1 MEKTSFFT
9 GIKQEVKSFF
19 GAVSKANETVYL
31 VLLTLYVIIYLILKV
46 FWNSNADGIVA
57 TIKYT
62 LLGVVMWGAAVY
74 LFFVIAEWKS
84 LWNETI
90 WLILVGVAILAAT
103 YFFSKKMSTNS
114 YEVVMDIFFCMMACG
129 KDYKKIL
136 RCILCVTVAML
147 IIAGIGMP
155 LGFTSDVGKPDTSVP
170 GHSLGIE
177 YPNSWGYLVFLAL
190 ALLWY
195 LYIRFKP
202 ALTFI
207 VFWAVSAFMYSYI
220 TCRTIAGITIIFPFL
235 ALVVNFIE
243 KRIDRKV
250 GEGTFYGNKPLRW
263 IVTAIPYLA
272 FAFMMF
278 SSMQVDWWYKY
289 YHGPLRN
296 LAWRFLMGGLYFRTY
311 GIPVFGNPYRSNVYT
326 YINVQGEFI
335 KVGILDSSFAAYL
348 IMRGAV
354 WMAYTLLWL
363 CIAHWKALKKRDYA
377 IILIGTIM
385 LGFAMM
391 ERPGLD
397 MWYNFILLYPLAKVI
412 SKPGTEDVLEFA
424 GVVEPEHHGD
434 TGEMP
439 SHEDSSDVP
448 EMRADDEKE
457 QLSDLDTSVAMEP
470 VTDEGIEPEI
480 VDLDTTV
487 ETGPKEE
494 DTE

>member
-9 GIKQEVKSFF
+9 GIKREVNSFF
-19 GAVSKANETVYL
+19 GAASKANEPAYL
-31 VLLTLYVIIYLILKV
+31 VLLTLYVTIYLILKV
-46 FWNSNADGIVA
+46 FWTSNVDELIG
-57 TIKYT
+57 TIKYA
-62 LLGVVMWGAAVY
+62 LLGIVMWGASVY
-74 LFFVIAEWKS
+74 LFFVIAEWKN
-84 LWNETI
+84 LWSKNI
-90 WLILVGVAILAAT
+90 WLILVGAVILAAT
-103 YFFSKKMSTNS
+103 YFFSKRMTTNA
-114 YEVVMDIFFCMMACG
+114 YGVVMDIFFCLMACG

-136 RCILCVTVAML
+136 RCILCVTVVML

-155 LGFTSDVGKPDTSVP
+155 LGFTSDVGKPDTSLP
-170 GHSLGIE
+170 GHSVGIE

-190 ALLWY
+190 VLLWY
-195 LYIRFKP
+195 LYLRYKP

-207 VFWAVSAFMYSYI
+207 IFWAVSAFMYTYI

-235 ALVVNFIE
+235 ALFVDYIE
-243 KRIDRKV
+243 KRIDQKA
-250 GEGTFYGNKPLRW
+250 GEGNYKNHKPLQW
-263 IVTAIPYLA
+263 AVTAIPYFA

-296 LAWRFLMGGLYFRTY
+296 LAWRFLMGSLYFRTY
-311 GIPVFGNPYRSNVYT
+311 GIPIFGNPYRSNVYT

-397 MWYNFILLYPLAKVI
+397 MWYNFILLYPLAKVM
-412 SKPGTEDVLEFA
+412 SKPSTENVLEFA
-424 GVVEPEHHGD
+424 GATESAPELIGVADEGTEP
-434 TGEMP
+434 
-439 SHEDSSDVP
+439 S
-448 EMRADDEKE
+448 
-457 QLSDLDTSVAMEP
+457 LSDLNQTD
-470 VTDEGIEPEI
+470 VTEPESDEAI
-480 VDLDTTV
+480 EVISSTTDQSNETEPEDTV
-487 ETGPKEE
+487 EKEE
-494 DTE
+494 IDSMK